1 MKARISPIVVFGSII
16 GTAICLLLNANDPS
30 ELFDYL
36 AELPDL
42 KITPKTT
49 ATATKAHATE
59 STKVIVATPVAVP
72 EVKVED
78 EYQNSLERLAKNSAK
93 RKESHDA
100 KLAAAIA
107 EYQARRAEIEAAAA
121 ALKEAEYH
129 LNLEMTPPETDEI
142 PTDETITPTTPS
154 CN

>member
-49 ATATKAHATE
+49 ATATKA
-59 STKVIVATPVAVP
+59 
-72 EVKVED
+72 
-78 EYQNSLERLAKNSAK
+78 
-93 RKESHDA
+93 
-100 KLAAAIA
+100 
-107 EYQARRAEIEAAAA
+107 
-121 ALKEAEYH
+121 
-129 LNLEMTPPETDEI
+129 
-142 PTDETITPTTPS
+142 
-154 CN
+154 